1 MPAELLIYIVIA
13 AVLIVWLRSVLGMKN
28 GEERDR
34 SGMWKDLERTLDS
47 EGRPLKKGEI
57 IDIIDD
63 EEAAKRDPERGALL
77 PRQSKIQAATSEILD
92 RYYGLG
98 REIEGFN
105 PEKFVED
112 AKEAFALI
120 VESFARGDT
129 QMLKDLLSSGVYTA
143 FAAAIAEREGRGET
157 IQTDIHAVKTAE
169 IIDVERKFSMVYI
182 KIRFIADETCV
193 VRNRDGQIISG
204 NPDRSTVMNDVWT
217 FGRQIKTRD
226 PVWYLYETNDDVV
239 EGQKTP
245 LPDAKD

>member
-1 MPAELLIYIVIA
+1 MPAELLVYIVIA
-13 AVLIVWLRSVLGMKN
+13 AVLIIWLRNVLGTRN

-34 SGMWKDLERTLDS
+34 SGVWKDLERTIDS
-47 EGRPLKKGEI
+47 QNSSLRKGEI

-63 EEAAKRDPERGALL
+63 EDAAKLDQEGGSL
-77 PRQSKIQAATSEILD
+77 PQRASKVQAVSREVLD
-92 RYYGLG
+92 RYCELS
-98 REIEGFN
+98 REVEGFN

-129 QMLKDLLSSGVYTA
+129 QMLKELLSSGVYNA
-143 FAAAIAEREGRGET
+143 FAAVIAEREERGET

-169 IIDVERKFSMVYI
+169 IIDVERKFSMVYL

-204 NPDRSTVMNDVWT
+204 NPDRSTVMNDIWT

-226 PVWYLYETNDDVV
+226 PVWYLYETNDDVA
-239 EGQKTP
+239 EDHKTP
-245 LPDAKD
+245 LPEARE